1 MNEIPS
7 KSSII
12 AALTALTPE
21 ITQARSEIESNRCL
35 SRDLVDKLRGTGCFG
50 MTLPRALGGSEL
62 DPLEQFAVCEAAAR
76 LDASVGWCVMIGSD
90 SGYYSAWL
98 DDEVTKQVWPRPDAV
113 TAGWL
118 MPAGQAV
125 EVDGG

>member
-1 MNEIPS
+1 MTEPPS

-12 AALTALTPE
+12 AALTGLAPE
-21 ITQARSEIESNRCL
+21 IAQVRAGIESNRRL
-35 SRDLVDKLRGTGCFG
+35 PRDLVDRLRGTGCFG

-90 SGYYSAWL
+90 AGYHPAVIASGRGQSCL
-98 DDEVTKQVWPRPDAV
+98 VTSSSSHA
-113 TAGWL
+113 
-118 MPAGQAV
+118 
-125 EVDGG
+125 E